1 MTLVGTCVGYV
12 VKNKKH
18 LRAMRSLT
26 MKYPYPQVTYS
37 VKVAILYGPKK
48 LCSITPP
55 LPDPTL
61 KVVLGG
67 KYTGHVS

>member
-1 MTLVGTCVGYV
+1 MTLVGAFVGYV

-26 MKYPYPQVTYS
+26 MKYPQVTYS

-48 LCSITPP
+48 LCSTTPP
-55 LPDPTL
+55 LPEPTL

>member
-1 MTLVGTCVGYV
+1 
-12 VKNKKH
+12 
-18 LRAMRSLT
+18 MRSLT
-26 MKYPYPQVTYS
+26 MKYPQVTYS
-37 VKVAILYGPKK
+37 LKVAILYGPKK

-55 LPDPTL
+55 LPEPTL